1 MTTTD
6 TAPSLE
12 EIRWAGFEALRREL
26 GPRGLVLFLQQF
38 IKPSGDYT
46 AERAELHAGTTM
58 EDVIAAIERLDAEK
72 EHAQKPGRVT

>member
-6 TAPSLE
+6 TAPSIE
-12 EIRWAGFEALRREL
+12 EIRRAGFEALRREL

-58 EDVIAAIERLDAEK
+58 DDVIAVIEKIQAE
-72 EHAQKPGRVT
+72 ADQTQCR

>member
-6 TAPSLE
+6 TTPSLE
-12 EIRWAGFEALRREL
+12 EIRRAGFEALRREL

-58 EDVIAAIERLDAEK
+58 EDVIAAIEKMQAETDQAR
-72 EHAQKPGRVT
+72 HL

>member
-1 MTTTD
+1 MTTTAD
-6 TAPSLE
+6 TTPSLE
-12 EIRWAGFEALRREL
+12 EIRRAGFEALRREL

-58 EDVIAAIERLDAEK
+58 DDVIAAIEKMQAEAGQAR
-72 EHAQKPGRVT
+72 HL